1 MGRPS
6 PSAVATRARKHQSI
20 SLCSGRN
27 ISIRGKEFWEQ
38 LWAVGLKEMDHDR
51 IISHPQ
57 VTRFVVK
64 SMHRTGLLRQ
74 SQYVG
79 FVEAD
84 DDEATGLAAMDL
96 GLKNGY

>member
-1 MGRPS
+1 
-6 PSAVATRARKHQSI
+6 
-20 SLCSGRN
+20 
-27 ISIRGKEFWEQ
+27 
-38 LWAVGLKEMDHDR
+38 MDHDR